1 MKSDAEFL
9 RKAMNVYENIQCNT
23 LEEFN
28 EDLNRFSIIRKMLV
42 RYKATNE
49 ISTRLLLN
57 HVVVLFNVFGQHAV
71 DMFLYKI
78 NSEHYS
84 VIFPFIKLLDR
95 VTDEFLHEHKIE
107 LDIGITEELRKLCGL

>member
-28 EDLNRFSIIRKMLV
+28 EDLNRFSIIRKMIG
-42 RYKATNE
+42 RYKTTNE

-57 HVVVLFNVFGQHAV
+57 HVVVLFNVFGQSTV
-71 DMFLYKI
+71 EMFLYKI
-78 NSEHYS
+78 SKDNYA
-84 VIFPFIKLLDR
+84 VIFPFVKFLDR
-95 VTDEFLHEHKIE
+95 VTDDFLNQNNIE
-107 LDIGITEELRKLCGL
+107 LDQNIIEELRKL